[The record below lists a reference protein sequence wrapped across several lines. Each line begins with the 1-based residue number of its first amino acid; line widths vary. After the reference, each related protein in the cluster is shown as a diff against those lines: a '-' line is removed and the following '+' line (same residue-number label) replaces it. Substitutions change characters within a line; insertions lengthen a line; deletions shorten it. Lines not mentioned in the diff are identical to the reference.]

1 MRKFKTWSLLFI
13 MALCVMIFSG
23 CGGSYTEDES
33 SSTDSTTD
41 SDSIASTITST
52 LNGTWQF
59 DETKGFSGKATY
71 DKDGTSRSIT
81 LGHVTD
87 FTISFS
93 GIELTG
99 DSSDLEGTAKVFYSY
114 EGSAYDFDSGVRS
127 YDLGSVSIKS
137 YTNETATD
145 KTTLMGLSQVSEQ
158 QWILQSTTNL
168 TDRMTITLSSTSK
181 REFSIQWNVP
191 VYIPELNDYCDCVII
206 GSLIKYSSVPYG
218 TSTTSDDVS
227 ENNSS
232 DSTTTT
238 DKTID
243 EILKGTWLLHTAES
257 AIATNTTT
265 GAGMTL
271 NPNAGIKMVFTEL
284 SDFSNSEVTGTAD
297 VYFLH
302 QWLALN
308 GSVLYGNFDV
318 RSYTA
323 DNSDVKT
330 QTMTIAKVSDTKWR
344 FEARNT
350 TDSLSV
356 NITIVSDT
364 EISTVWDGWA
374 QVNSLGG
381 YYHYEIECSY
391 RKSSNSTD
399 YDEATPLTKRLITD
413 ILTGTWKLVKEG
425 DELSAVNT
433 ELGMEDQLTLVMSTS
448 TDITFNDIE
457 DKGDLANKI
466 YSADIDYSYKWEAF
480 DILEIHQG
488 TFSADKTHQPMN
500 LSQRSDDEWRL
511 EAITAG
517 DEALNITIT
526 LVSETE
532 IETRWEGI
540 APLTPEKK
548 CHFIFEGTFKKQ

>member
-1 MRKFKTWSLLFI
+1 MRKLKTWSLLFI

-33 SSTDSTTD
+33 SSTDDNSDTTTEDVSTT
-41 SDSIASTITST
+41 IADILTGS
-52 LNGTWQF
+52 WQF
-59 DETKGFSGKATY
+59 DEASTYKGNATY
-71 DKDGTSRSIT
+71 ESADKTEQINLWHVSDYAMAISDVALSGTSP
-81 LGHVTD
+81 D
-87 FTISFS
+87 
-93 GIELTG
+93 LTG
-99 DSSDLEGTAKVFYSY
+99 TANVNYSY
-114 EGSAYDFDSGVRS
+114 VCTALDENGVS
-127 YDLGSVSIKS
+127 LGTVSIKS
-137 YTNETATD
+137 GTA
-145 KTTLMGLSQVSEQ
+145 KTMTISQVAADKWLLE
-158 QWILQSTTNL
+158 STSTASSSNIN
-168 TDRMTITLSSTSK
+168 RITITLSSNNVMTL
-181 REFSIQWNVP
+181 QWNVSA
-191 VYIPELNDYCDCVII
+191 YIPALNDYCDAVIRSSFVKNS
-206 GSLIKYSSVPYG
+206 GSSSG
-218 TSTTSDDVS
+218 D
-227 ENNSS
+227 S
-232 DSTTTT
+232 DSTSSGDTETT

-330 QTMTIAKVSDTKWR
+330 QTMTITKVSDSEWR

-399 YDEATPLTKRLITD
+399 YAEDTPLTKRLITD

-425 DELSAVNT
+425 NELSAVNT

-457 DKGDLANKI
+457 DKGDLSNKI

-480 DILEIHQG
+480 DIIEIYQG